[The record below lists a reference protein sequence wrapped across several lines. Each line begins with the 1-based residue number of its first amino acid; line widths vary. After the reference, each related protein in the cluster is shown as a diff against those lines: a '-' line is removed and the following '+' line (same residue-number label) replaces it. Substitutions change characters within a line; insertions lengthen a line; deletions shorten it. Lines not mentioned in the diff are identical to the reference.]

1 MELVHASLDA
11 PLDLPADAPAGANPD
26 DAALRADVRRVAA
39 LLGESLVRQQGRQ
52 ALDLVERVRTL
63 TKQSKESGADADE
76 VRQLLAD
83 LPIDT
88 AAVLVRAFA
97 DYFHL
102 ANVAEQVHR
111 VRTLRDR
118 EADAG
123 WLARSVADVAN
134 EKGVE
139 ALARA

>member
-1 MELVHASLDA
+1 MHASLDA
-11 PLDLPADAPAGANPD
+11 PLDVPTDASGSATSD
-26 DAALRADVRRVAA
+26 DAELRADVRRVAA
-39 LLGESLVRQQGRQ
+39 LLGESLVRQQGQQ

-63 TKQSKESGADADE
+63 TKRSKEQPDEHRNGADE
-76 VRQLLAD
+76 VRALLAQ

-111 VRTLRDR
+111 VRCCATGLPMR
-118 EADAG
+118 AG
-123 WLARSVADVAN
+123 WPAQSPLSPTRRARP
-134 EKGVE
+134 
-139 ALARA
+139 R